1 LHENKKKHGANLT
14 MAASK
19 NDERRKYS
27 RVGYTTTIQILLEA
41 DGEEINLEAS
51 SRDLSLKGI
60 FVTTEK
66 KFSSGTKCEIKV
78 CLTGTINKIELLIKG
93 TIVRLSDTGMGIG
106 FDSMDVDTYSHLK
119 NIVQYNSIDE

>member
-1 LHENKKKHGANLT
+1 

-19 NDERRKYS
+19 NDERRQYS
-27 RVGYTTTIQILLEA
+27 RVGYTTVIHILLEA
-41 DGEEINLEAS
+41 DGERIDIEAN

-66 KFSSGTKCEIKV
+66 KFSSGTKCAITV
-78 CLTGTINKIELLIKG
+78 YLTGTIDKIELLMKG
-93 TIVRLSDTGMGIG
+93 TIVRVSDNGMGIG

-119 NIVQYNSIDE
+119 NIVQYNSMDESA